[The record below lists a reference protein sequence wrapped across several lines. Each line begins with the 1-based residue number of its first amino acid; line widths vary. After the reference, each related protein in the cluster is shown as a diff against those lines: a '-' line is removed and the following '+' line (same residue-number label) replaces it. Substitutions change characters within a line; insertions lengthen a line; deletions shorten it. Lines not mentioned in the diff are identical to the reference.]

1 MALTPDDIS
10 EEYIASSRALAVT
23 GTHLSHANTR
33 AAVLKA
39 LEYARRHGLRTALD
53 IDYRPVLWGLTSLGD
68 GETRF
73 IESGPVTSQLQEVL
87 HLFDLVVGTEEEFH
101 IAGGSTD
108 TLTALKNVRNA
119 TKATLVCKR
128 GPMGCVVLEG
138 DIPDS
143 WDSAAAAGR
152 ARGGSQRA
160 GRRRCLYVGS
170 AARLAQRRR
179 LGAGLPLR
187 QRLRGAGGLRH
198 GCAPAMPAKS
208 NSMTTCSAPNR
219 CRARTSTSA

>member
-1 MALTPDDIS
+1 M
-10 EEYIASSRALAVT
+10 T

-53 IDYRPVLWGLTSLGD
+53 IDYRPVLWGSPRSAMAKPVSLSPD
-68 GETRF
+68 RSPASCRKCC
-73 IESGPVTSQLQEVL
+73 ICSIWWWNRRRVSYCR
-87 HLFDLVVGTEEEFH
+87 
-101 IAGGSTD
+101 GSTD

-128 GPMGCVVLEG
+128 GPMGCVVLKATSRTAG
-138 DIPDS
+138 TG
-143 WDSAAAAGR
+143 AATAGR

-160 GRRRCLYVGS
+160 GRRGCLYVGS

-179 LGAGLPLR
+179 LEQACRYANACGALVVSATAARRRCRP
-187 QRLRGAGGLRH
+187 
-198 GCAPAMPAKS
+198 KS
-208 NSMTTCSAPNR
+208 N
-219 CRARTSTSA
+219 